1 MIILQEV
8 SHDEFTFAL
17 GAEKEAESKTM
28 EGTPYAC
35 VCEVQSDDG
44 LGRHCRE

>member
-8 SHDEFTFAL
+8 SHDKFALAL
-17 GAEKEAESKTM
+17 GAEKEPESKTV
-28 EGTPYAC
+28 EGAPYAC

-44 LGRHCRE
+44 LGRQCRE